1 MQAGTVIGGAML
13 GLAMLGLALLA
24 LGYQLFVLHA
34 LGRWFAQTTPR
45 DAATAPVSVLK
56 PLHGAEPRLGE
67 NLATFLTQDY
77 AGPIQLV
84 CGTGSTDDA
93 ALPIAQALATAHP
106 AADVAIHPG
115 QALPY
120 ANAKVGNLAAMLPLA
135 TADTLIL
142 SDSDIAVGPDYLAT
156 VLGALAQPG
165 VGAVSCLY
173 VGRGDAGLWS
183 RVGAAAIAWWA
194 MPNMVVG
201 IATGAARPCMGSTIA
216 LRRKT
221 LEAIG
226 GFTAFADT
234 LADDYAI
241 GERVAALGLAVA
253 VPPLLVTHADA
264 ERSWGELW
272 RHHLR
277 WAVTIRA
284 LHPWGHAGS
293 LITHALPLALLAALL
308 HPLGWVLAGPAL
320 AARLAVAARVNR
332 LAGRACA
339 PIWLLPLADLLNF
352 GTFIAAQAARTIDW
366 RGASLTMQPKGR
378 IAPTIK
384 AQ

>member
-1 MQAGTVIGGAML
+1 MQAGTVIGG
-13 GLAMLGLALLA
+13 AMLGLALLA
-24 LGYQLFVLHA
+24 LGYQLFVLLA
-34 LGRWFAQTTPR
+34 LGRWFAHAAPR
-45 DAATAPVSVLK
+45 QAPAGPVSVLK

-67 NLATFLTQDY
+67 NLATFLAQDY
-77 AGPIQLV
+77 AGAVQLV
-84 CGTGSTDDA
+84 CGTGHADDA
-93 ALPIAQALATAHP
+93 ALPLAQALAKAHP
-106 AADVAIHPG
+106 AADVAIHSGP
-115 QALPY
+115 ALPY
-120 ANAKVGNLAAMLPLA
+120 ANAKVGNLAAMLQLA
-135 TADTLIL
+135 TAETLIL

-156 VLGALAQPG
+156 VLGALDQPG

-201 IATGAARPCMGSTIA
+201 LASGAARPCMGSTIA
-216 LRRKT
+216 LRRET

-226 GFTAFADT
+226 GFAAFADT

-241 GERVAALGLAVA
+241 GAGVADLGLAVA

-264 ERSWGELW
+264 ERSWAELW

-284 LHPWGHAGS
+284 LQPWGHAGS
-293 LITHALPLALLAALL
+293 LITHALPLTLLAALL
-308 HPLGWVLAGPAL
+308 HPLGWVLAGPTL
-320 AARLAVAARVNR
+320 AVRLAVAARVNR

-352 GTFIAAQAARTIDW
+352 LTFIAAQGARTIDW
-366 RGASLTMQPKGR
+366 RGASLTMETKGL

-384 AQ
+384 AH